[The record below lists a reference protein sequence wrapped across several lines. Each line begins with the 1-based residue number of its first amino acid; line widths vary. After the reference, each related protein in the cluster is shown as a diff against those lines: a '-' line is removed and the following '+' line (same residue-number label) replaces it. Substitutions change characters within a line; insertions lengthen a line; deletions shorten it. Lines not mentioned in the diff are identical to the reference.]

1 MNDILQFSDRDFRK
15 WLAQRLVVD
24 QALEPGDELY
34 EPLYDGVAGDPVS
47 LLFDD
52 IDLSEVESLNFLSGF
67 RGSGKT
73 SELFRLRKRLR
84 GQGYFVA
91 YANALDFLP
100 PSEPIEI
107 SDFLL
112 VLAGSFSD
120 AIETEFKT
128 SLAHESF
135 WQRFANFLTKT
146 NVTIN
151 GFDTKASVPGTDI
164 GLNIKTALKEV
175 PSFRQQVREKMTS
188 RIGELRREVHE
199 FFEFG
204 RQRIRAATNST
215 RNPVFLFD
223 QFEQLKDTIAT
234 EGKVAESVAT
244 LMANHR
250 SDLKVPNFHMV
261 LTVPPWLK
269 FKLPDMTT
277 KIRWFYNVKLWKN
290 DDKRTRDTQG
300 WKTMRRVVERR
311 LTGDGIQRYF
321 GTPNK
326 RGEFRG
332 VEKLID
338 ASGGH
343 FRDLIRLLRETVL
356 RAASMPI
363 DDDVVE
369 AAISELRTSYLP
381 VPLADAKWLHQIG
394 NQRDCLLAD
403 RSLESVQRMTF
414 FLDTHCALILKNGD
428 EWYDVHP
435 LIRDEVAEIVKRE
448 EAAKPASSTPAAP

>member
-34 EPLYDGVAGDPVS
+34 EPLYDGVAGDPVL

-84 GQGYFVA
+84 DQGYFVA

-112 VLAGSFSD
+112 VLAGSFSE
-120 AIETEFKT
+120 AIETELKT
-128 SLAHESF
+128 DLAHEGF

-146 NVTIN
+146 GVNIT
-151 GFDTKASVPGTDI
+151 GFETKAGVPGTDI

-175 PSFRQQVREKMTS
+175 PSFRQQVRDKMTS

-204 RQRIRAATNST
+204 RHRIQTATKSS

-234 EGKVAESVAT
+234 GGKVAESVAM

-250 SDLKVPNFHMV
+250 GDLKIPNFHMV

-300 WKTMRRVVERR
+300 WKTMRRVVEKR
-311 LTGDGIQRYF
+311 LTGDGLRRYF

-343 FRDLIRLLRETVL
+343 FRDLVRLLRETVL
-356 RAASMPI
+356 RAASMSI

-381 VPLADAKWLHQIG
+381 IPLADAKWLHQIG

-448 EAAKPASSTPAAP
+448 EAANPAGSTPAAP

>member
-1 MNDILQFSDRDFRK
+1 MNDVLQLSDRDFRR
-15 WLAQRLVVD
+15 WLAQRLIVD
-24 QALEPGDELY
+24 QALEPGSELY
-34 EPLYDGVAGDPVS
+34 EPLYDGVPGDPIS
-47 LLFDD
+47 LLYDD

-84 GQGYFVA
+84 DHDYVVA

-112 VLAGSFSD
+112 VLAGSFSE
-120 AIETEFKT
+120 AIEAELKT
-128 SLAHESF
+128 DLAHEGF
-135 WQRFANFLTKT
+135 WERFVNFLTKT
-146 NVTIN
+146 NVKIE
-151 GFDTKASVPGTDI
+151 GFDTKVTVPGTDV
-164 GLNIKTALKEV
+164 GLNFKTALREV
-175 PSFRQQVREKMTS
+175 PSFRQQVREKLAS
-188 RIGELRREVHE
+188 RIGELRKEVHE

-204 RQRIRAATNST
+204 RQRIQSATNSS
-215 RNPVFLFD
+215 RNPVFIFD
-223 QFEQLKDTIAT
+223 QFEQLKDAIAT
-234 EGKVAESVAT
+234 GGKVAESVAM

-250 SDLKVPNFHMV
+250 TDLKVPNFHTL

-269 FKLPDMTT
+269 FKLPDMAAR
-277 KIRWFYNVKLWKN
+277 IRWLYNIKLWKN
-290 DDKRTRDTQG
+290 DEKRPRDAPG

-311 LTGDGIQRYF
+311 LTAPGMQRYF
-321 GTPNK
+321 GSPNK
-326 RGEFRG
+326 RGEFRA

-356 RAASMPI
+356 RAVSMPI

-369 AAISELRTSYLP
+369 ATISELRAAYLP

-428 EWYDVHP
+428 DWYDVHP
-435 LIRDEVAEIVKRE
+435 LIRDEVAE
-448 EAAKPASSTPAAP
+448 